1 MILVTGATG
10 FVGEHVVQ
18 QLLDEGQQ
26 VRALYRDASR
36 RGQHRILSQAQLEA
50 VEWVQGDVTDVI
62 IMEEACVGIQKIY
75 HCAAFISYD
84 PSFRKKMF
92 RTNIQ
97 GTATVVNAA
106 LFAGVQRL
114 VYVSS
119 IAALGQA
126 PEPGMPI
133 DEKASWP
140 GDAGQSNYAISKF
153 RSENEVWRGMEEG
166 LEVCIVNPSVIL
178 GPGLVNSGSNQ
189 LFRKIYQ
196 GLRFYSPGSTGFVD
210 VRDVAKAMLALD
222 RQNLCGQRFVLN
234 AVNLPYKSLFLQIAE
249 QLGVPAPKYAPP
261 RLLAN
266 IAWRV
271 NKLIAALNGKHA
283 FITAETVQAAY
294 NRKSF
299 DGRKITQALSGF
311 AYRPFGDTL
320 SAGAVAALRQLK
332 K

>member
-10 FVGEHVVQ
+10 FVGEHVVK
-18 QLLDEGQQ
+18 QLLEAGQQ

-36 RGQHRILSQAQLEA
+36 RGQHGVLSQTQLDA
-50 VEWVQGDVTDVI
+50 VEWVEGDVTDVI
-62 IMEEACVGIQKIY
+62 FMEEACVGIQKIY

-84 PSFRKKMF
+84 PTFRKKMF

-126 PEPGMPI
+126 PEPGMPV

-140 GDAGQSNYAISKF
+140 GDARQSSYAISKF

-178 GPGLVNSGSNQ
+178 GPGLVDSGSNQ
-189 LFRKIYQ
+189 LFRKIFQ
-196 GLRFYSPGSTGFVD
+196 GLQFYSPGSTGFVD

-222 RQNLCGQRFVLN
+222 RQDLCGQRFVLN
-234 AVNLPYKSLFLQIAE
+234 AVNLPYKSLFSQIAE
-249 QLGVPAPKYAPP
+249 QLGVRAPKYAPP
-261 RLLAN
+261 RFLAN
-266 IAWRV
+266 LAWRA

-299 DGRKITQALSGF
+299 DGSKIIKQLPDF
-311 AYRPFGDTL
+311 AYRPFADTL
-320 SAGAVAALRQLK
+320 AYGAAAALRQLK

>member
-10 FVGEHVVQ
+10 FVGEHIVQ
-18 QLLDEGQQ
+18 QLLEAGHG
-26 VRALYRDASR
+26 VRALYRDAAR
-36 RGQHRILSQAQLEA
+36 QGQHGILSSEQLA
-50 VEWVQGDVTDVI
+50 AIDWVQGDVNDPLG
-62 IMEEACVGIQKIY
+62 MEEACVAVAKIY

-84 PSFRKKMF
+84 PTFRDKMF
-92 RTNIQ
+92 RTNIS

-106 LFAGVQRL
+106 LYAGVKRL
-114 VYVSS
+114 IYVSS

-126 PEPGMPI
+126 HEPGQAV
-133 DEKASWP
+133 DEQASWQ

-178 GPGLVNSGSNQ
+178 GPGRVDSGSNQ

-196 GLRFYSPGSTGFVD
+196 GLRFFSPGSTGFVD
-210 VRDVAKAMLALD
+210 VRDVARAMLALD
-222 RQNLCGQRFVLN
+222 RQGLIGQRFVLN
-234 AVNLPYKSLFLQIAE
+234 AVNLSYKMLFSDIAK
-249 QLGVPAPKYAPP
+249 QLGVPAPSYAPP

-266 IAWRV
+266 LAWRV
-271 NKLIAALNGKHA
+271 NKLIAAFNGKHA

-294 NRKSF
+294 STKSF
-299 DGRKITQALSGF
+299 DGSKITKELAGF
-311 AYRPFGDTL
+311 AYRPFSETMADGAAA
-320 SAGAVAALRQLK
+320 AGRYLK